1 MKRNLVFLTIST
13 LALIF
18 TASLASARPK
28 NHNVTGTWDC
38 HAHGGASGDITFTLY
53 LKENKE
59 IVDGSISSPVGSTDV
74 ASGTY
79 RHDMLELTFD
89 LPQGNYT
96 LMAKMEKGKLSGTWS
111 LDTDKG
117 TWEATKH
124 AQ

>member
-1 MKRNLVFLTIST
+1 MKRSLVFLTIFT

-28 NHNVTGTWDC
+28 NRTLTGTWDC
-38 HAHGGASGDITFTLY
+38 HAHGGAGGDITFTLY

-74 ASGTY
+74 ASGTF
-79 RHDMLELTFD
+79 RRDMLELTFD

-124 AQ
+124 AE